1 MFGGHRWDWRVWRS
15 GGLFGTGTNLQLSDQ
30 PALENHLNPTGR
42 RGAQHRPGPC
52 PRGERGV
59 VPGRRGA
66 LPAQAG
72 LCTQRRRA
80 SLLSPGCRAVTGSSS
95 TPRCS
100 SPTWTVS
107 WRRSTSSPTSM
118 ASRWSTPP
126 RAATSGLCTRT
137 SSPGRSETSET
148 SCPIP
153 RVGASGWRDSGPG
166 RKGAPE
172 RGACSGLCLEPAPGP
187 AQLQVLTLL
196 PDCSTLCR
204 IPGSRSRSRR
214 PHAAGPVSAS
224 YSSAAGR
231 TAPRPP
237 SLSAKSRLSCSVAS
251 SHPQVVKDPP
261 ANEGDT
267 GDAGWIPGQGRS
279 LRGGNGNPLQ
289 DSCLGNP
296 MDRGAWRATVCG
308 VAELDMT
315 EHACMHVASSRKPF
329 LI

>member
-1 MFGGHRWDWRVWRS
+1 MFGGQRWGWRVWRS
-15 GGLFGTGTNLQLSDQ
+15 GGLFGTGRNLQLSDQ
-30 PALENHLNPTGR
+30 PALGNHLNPTGR
-42 RGAQHRPGPC
+42 RARTAQARPSR
-52 PRGERGV
+52 RGERGV
-59 VPGRRGA
+59 VLGRRGA

-80 SLLSPGCRAVTGSSS
+80 SLLSPGCRAATGSSS

-107 WRRSTSSPTSM
+107 WRRSTSSPTST

-137 SSPGRSETSET
+137 SSPGRSESSET

-153 RVGASGWRDSGPG
+153 RVGASGWRDSGPR
-166 RKGAPE
+166 RKAAPE
-172 RGACSGLCLEPAPGP
+172 RGACSGLCLEAARGPG
-187 AQLQVLTLL
+187 QLQALTLL
-196 PDCSTLCR
+196 PDPSTLRR

-214 PHAAGPVSAS
+214 PHAAGPVSAF

-251 SHPQVVKDPP
+251 SHPQVVLVVKDPP
-261 ANEGDT
+261 ANAGDT
-267 GDAGWIPGQGRS
+267 GCGSDPWAGKILQRRKRQATPGFLPGKSHGQRS
-279 LRGGNGNPLQ
+279 LAGCSLWG
-289 DSCLGNP
+289 
-296 MDRGAWRATVCG
+296 CG
-308 VAELDMT
+308 VGHD
-315 EHACMHVASSRKPF
+315 
-329 LI
+329 